1 MLCIFSRLHKN
12 RDIENGDGSESN
24 ENQNGEVLN
33 VSQAH
38 SEHPDDSLKSDSD
51 IGKTDIEASDDEGDY
66 DDKLNTNKK
75 DSESGP
81 SLEVE
86 KMGTMF
92 QMMNHIQSLINT
104 AVENA
109 KMEEKQLLTEK
120 SKNKH
125 IFSIYHVTSFYVCA
139 VCNYSSGLTNF

>member
-1 MLCIFSRLHKN
+1 MSV
-12 RDIENGDGSESN
+12 ETQTTAGG
-24 ENQNGEVLN
+24 
-33 VSQAH
+33 
-38 SEHPDDSLKSDSD
+38 
-51 IGKTDIEASDDEGDY
+51 
-66 DDKLNTNKK
+66 KK

-125 IFSIYHVTSFYVCA
+125 IFSIYYYHYIS
-139 VCNYSSGLTNF
+139 